1 MMFTGPIRSLYAKRR
16 RRRRRLSPMCELDIR
31 IDDVEMACP
40 NRSIVE
46 IDGVLMC
53 GDHAAYVDLR
63 NESEV

>member
-1 MMFTGPIRSLYAKRR
+1 
-16 RRRRRLSPMCELDIR
+16 MCELDIR